1 MKTFKLLLPVILN
14 LLLAFILYPI
24 MWEELIEIIDRPYI
38 KMEIYHLRLGLCLI
52 LYYLVL
58 FLITVFWLVKNGKKY
73 LSNSVNIRYLVL
85 GIGVTGMADM
95 AWGIFNY
102 IVFYGGV
109 DWL

>member
-1 MKTFKLLLPVILN
+1 MKTFKLLLPIVVN
-14 LLLAFILYPI
+14 LLLSFVFFPI
-24 MWEELIEIIDRPYI
+24 MYNELLYIIDRPY
-38 KMEIYHLRLGLCLI
+38 MYREVYHLRLGLCLI